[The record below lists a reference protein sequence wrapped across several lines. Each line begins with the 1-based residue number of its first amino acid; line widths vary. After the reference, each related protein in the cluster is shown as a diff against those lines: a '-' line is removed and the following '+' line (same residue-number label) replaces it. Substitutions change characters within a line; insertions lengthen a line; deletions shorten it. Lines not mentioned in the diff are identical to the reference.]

1 MSPNPAQ
8 RSSTTDEIGGTP
20 GHQVV
25 DRADAHLEWAALAEP
40 GDEIAGWLVHTLGAV
55 QAREWLDTAVEDP
68 VTATMMLAGYAD
80 EPTVDQAVA
89 ASERWGRRR
98 EQSQAE
104 QLRDR
109 AFRCGA
115 RPITPGDAEWPAIFD
130 DLGHGAP
137 MALWA
142 RGNESLDVL
151 VERSVAVVG
160 ARASTAYG
168 EHMAASIAGDL
179 AGSGWTVMSGGAYGI
194 DAAAHKGALATGG
207 PTVAVMAGGVDRLYP
222 AGNQY
227 LLEKIIETGAVVSE
241 TPPGWAPHRHRFLQR
256 NRLIAC
262 ANATVVVEA
271 GFRSGALSTA
281 IHAHE
286 LARPVG
292 AVPGPV
298 TSASSAGC
306 HRLLRDTG
314 AVLVTHGADVVELAG
329 PLDASVNP
337 TAPAEETGRLDFDTP
352 HDRAVFDALGTR
364 AKNVEDLAHIAGLT
378 YAEVRAALGRMDIAG
393 LVKRDAGRWRRAV
406 SNKSAAI
413 PKDIKSNQN

>member
-1 MSPNPAQ
+1 MSLDPAQ
-8 RSSTTDEIGGTP
+8 QSSTADESGQSVP
-20 GHQVV
+20 GQHVV

-40 GDEIAGWLVHTLGAV
+40 GDEVAGWLVHTLGAV
-55 QAREWLDTAVEDP
+55 QARHWLDVAADDP
-68 VTATMMLAGYAD
+68 VTATMMLAGHAD
-80 EPTVDQAVA
+80 ELTIDQAVL

-98 EQSQAE
+98 EQSQAGP
-104 QLRDR
+104 LRER
-109 AFRCGA
+109 ASRCGA
-115 RPITPGDAEWPAIFD
+115 QPITPGDAEWPAIFD

-137 MALWA
+137 MALWV
-142 RGNESLDVL
+142 RGNASLDVL
-151 VERSVAVVG
+151 VERSVALVG

-179 AGSGWTVMSGGAYGI
+179 ADSGWTVVSGGAYGI
-194 DAAAHKGALATGG
+194 DAAAHKGALATGM

-281 IHAHE
+281 THAHE

-306 HRLLRDTG
+306 HRLMRDTG
-314 AVLVTHGADVVELAG
+314 AVVVTSGADVIELAG
-329 PLDASVNP
+329 PLDAGNNP
-337 TAPAEETGRLDFDTP
+337 APAAEGGDRLDFDTP

-364 AKNVEDLAHIAGLT
+364 AKGVDDLAQVAGLT
-378 YAEVRAALGRMDIAG
+378 YAEVRAAVGRMELAG
-393 LVKRDAGRWRRAV
+393 LVKMDAGRWRRVAQ
-406 SNKSAAI
+406 SKKPSINK
-413 PKDIKSNQN
+413 DY